1 MRFGVL
7 GPLQVTDSG
16 REVVI
21 SAGRDRTVLAMLL
34 LRPGQ
39 IVSTDDLID
48 AVWEDRPPA
57 TARGQLQTC
66 VSRLRRTLRPVA
78 ILTDPAGYGIRV
90 ADDELDALAFTRL
103 VARAKD
109 SGPGARELLQEALA
123 LWRGAVLAGIE
134 SGPVR
139 HQAAVLDEQRAA
151 TIEDWVDF
159 ELADGRDRDL
169 VAELTGL
176 VERFPLRERL
186 RAHLMLALYRTGRQ
200 ADALGEYRRA
210 RDLLREQVG
219 VEPGTELQDLH
230 RQILLG
236 GVEASRPRRAGL
248 APVDML
254 PRAIR
259 DFTGH
264 DESLGRLV
272 AAVDG
277 RDDAPQ
283 VQVIDGMAGSG
294 KTTIAVHLAG
304 LVREDFPEAQLFID
318 LYGHSE
324 QRPSSPEAALVT
336 LLRQLGVPANRIPD
350 DFDERVQLWRTEI
363 ATRRALVVLDNAA
376 STAQVTPLLPTTGK
390 VLVLVTSRRR
400 LAGLDAVRPESLGV
414 LSEEAAVALLTRI
427 VGDRVGAEPAAAIE
441 VVRRCGYLPLAIRLA
456 GARLAHRPRWRIAD
470 LAHRLAESP
479 LPELAVE
486 HRTVAHALALSYA
499 HLPERAQRLFR
510 LLALHPAERFS
521 APAVAALS
529 GLPLDG
535 AQDVLDELVDVHLVE
550 EPEADHYRLH
560 DLVREYA
567 GTLSGQI
574 EPAERRAAVTA
585 LVDLHLHAT
594 AVLSRAKESW
604 NAHRDYPAEQPLRPE
619 LVSVAAAHPLWLDRQ
634 RGDLVGLVQAAAEV
648 GDPVRA
654 WQLARVSW
662 VYLYTRAHTA
672 DLTEVLSL
680 GRGIA
685 QEAGDER
692 GAAAVGAY
700 LASGHYRAGRHDEA
714 LRLLD
719 DVLRYERRA
728 GDHATEAK
736 CLANRSGV
744 LLRIGRV
751 REALAEMELACNLAP
766 RLGQVDG
773 LNARLVNVAI
783 IKFAL
788 GRHTEATR
796 EARIGLQYAIEKR
809 EPRRI
814 SNALTLLAQIRR
826 ESGQPATA
834 RRLLRGSLRLATSAD
849 HMVGEW
855 ECHNELGRVALA
867 EGRHSESVEHHLTAL
882 RLMRGHGDAA
892 YIAAASNDLAAALLA
907 VGDPLGAREL
917 RRHALSLAQQSQI
930 PLEQGR
936 ALAGLADCEV
946 GDDPAAAARL
956 WRQALDI
963 FTRMQIPAR
972 FEVARR
978 LATLG
983 HPGAATVAGINCEY
997 AAAGAG
1003 WKGDDD

>member
-1 MRFGVL
+1 VRFGIL

-34 LRPGQ
+34 LKPGR

-66 VSRLRRTLRPVA
+66 VSRLRRTLRPGV
-78 ILTDPAGYGIRV
+78 ILTDPAGYGISV
-90 ADDELDALAFTRL
+90 TGDDLDAVAFTRL
-103 VARAKD
+103 VAHAKSTAAD
-109 SGPGARELLQEALA
+109 ARESLQQALA
-123 LWRGAVLAGIE
+123 LWRGAVLAGID
-134 SGPVR
+134 SRPVR
-139 HQAAVLDEQRAA
+139 HQAAVLEEQRATA
-151 TIEDWVDF
+151 IEDWVDI

-186 RAHLMLALYRTGRQ
+186 RAQLMLALYRTGRQ
-200 ADALGEYRRA
+200 ADALAEYRHG

-219 VEPGTELQDLH
+219 VEPGPELQDLH

-236 GVEASRPRRAGL
+236 GVEASQPRRAGL

-254 PRAIR
+254 PRAVR

-264 DESLGRLV
+264 EEALGRLL
-272 AAVDG
+272 AAVNR

-304 LVREDFPEAQLFID
+304 LLREDFPDAQLFID

-324 QRPSSPEAALVT
+324 RRPSSPAAALMT

-350 DFDERVQLWRTEI
+350 DDEERVQLWRTEI

-376 STAQVTPLLPTTGK
+376 STAQVSPLLPTSGK

-414 LSEEAAVALLTRI
+414 LSEDAAVALLTRI
-427 VGDRVGAEPAAAIE
+427 VGDRVGAEPQAAIE

-470 LAHRLAESP
+470 LAHRLAASP

-486 HRTVAHALALSYA
+486 HRTVAHTLALSYGQ
-499 HLPERAQRLFR
+499 LPERAQRLFR
-510 LLALHPAERFS
+510 LLALHPAERFG
-521 APAVAALS
+521 APAVAALAE
-529 GLPLDG
+529 LPIDD
-535 AQDVLDELVDVHLVE
+535 AQDDLDELVDVHLVE
-550 EPEADHYRLH
+550 EPETGHYRLH

-594 AVLSRAKESW
+594 AALCRDKESW
-604 NAHRDYPAEQPLRPE
+604 NAHRDYPAVPPLRPE
-619 LVSVAAAHPLWLDRQ
+619 LVALAAAHPQWLDRQ
-634 RGDLVGLVQAAAEV
+634 RGDLARLVQAAAEI
-648 GDPVRA
+648 GDPLRA

-662 VYLYTRAHTA
+662 VYLYMRAHIA

-680 GRGIA
+680 GCRIA
-685 QEAGDER
+685 REAGDER

-700 LASGHYRAGRHDEA
+700 LASGYYRAGRHEEA
-714 LRLLD
+714 LRLLG
-719 DVLRYERRA
+719 DVLRYERGV
-728 GDHATEAK
+728 GDRVAEAR
-736 CLANRSGV
+736 CLANRAGV
-744 LLRIGRV
+744 LLRTGRV
-751 REALAEMELACNLAP
+751 REALTEMELAYDLAT
-766 RLGQVDG
+766 RLGQAGG
-773 LNARLVNVAI
+773 LNARLVNVAM

-788 GRHTEATR
+788 GRHAEATR
-796 EARIGLQYAIEKR
+796 EARIGLQYAIELR
-809 EPRRI
+809 DDRRV

-826 ESGQPATA
+826 EEGRPALA
-834 RRLLRGSLRLATSAD
+834 NRLLRASLRLASSAG
-849 HMVGEW
+849 HRVGEW

-867 EGRHSESVEHHLTAL
+867 EGRYPDAVEHHLFAL
-882 RLMRGHGDAA
+882 RLMREHGDAA

-907 VGDPLGAREL
+907 MGDPIGAREL
-917 RRHALSLAQQSQI
+917 RRHALSLARQAQVD
-930 PLEQGR
+930 LEQGR
-936 ALAGLADCEV
+936 ALAGLADCTV
-946 GDDPAAAARL
+946 DDDPAAAGRL

-972 FEVARR
+972 FAVEAR
-978 LATLG
+978 LAALG
-983 HPGAATVAGINCEY
+983 RSAGAAAAGNNREY
-997 AAAGAG
+997 AAVVPAPRAAGS
-1003 WKGDDD
+1003 

>member
-1 MRFGVL
+1 MRFGIL

-34 LRPGQ
+34 LKPGQ

-103 VARAKD
+103 VARAKG
-109 SGPGARELLQEALA
+109 SGPGARELLHQALA
-123 LWRGAVLAGIE
+123 GWRGAVLAGIE

-139 HQAAVLDEQRAA
+139 HQAAVLEEQRATA
-151 TIEDWVDF
+151 IEDWVAF

-200 ADALGEYRRA
+200 ADALVEYRRA

-236 GVEASRPRRAGL
+236 GVEASQPRRAGL

-264 DESLGRLV
+264 EESLGRLI

-277 RDDAPQ
+277 LDDAPQ

-304 LVREDFPEAQLFID
+304 LVREDFPDAQLFID

-324 QRPSSPEAALVT
+324 RRPSSPEVALMT

-350 DFDERVQLWRTEI
+350 DHDERVRLWRTEI

-400 LAGLDAVRPESLGV
+400 LVGLDAVRPESLGV
-414 LSEEAAVALLTRI
+414 LSEDAAVALLTRI
-427 VGDRVGAEPAAAIE
+427 VGARVSAEPQAAIE

-479 LPELAVE
+479 LPELVVE

-510 LLALHPAERFS
+510 LLALHPAERFG

-529 GLPLDG
+529 GLPLDDT
-535 AQDVLDELVDVHLVE
+535 QDVLDELVDVHVVE
-550 EPEADHYRLH
+550 EPETDHYRLH

-567 GTLSGQI
+567 GTLSAQI

-594 AVLSRAKESW
+594 AVLSRDKESW

-619 LVSVAAAHPLWLDRQ
+619 LVSVAAAHPQWLDRQ
-634 RGDLVGLVQAAAEV
+634 RGDLVGLVRAAADV
-648 GDPVRA
+648 GDPLRA

-662 VYLYTRAHTA
+662 VYLYTRAHIA
-672 DLTEVLSL
+672 DVIEVLSL

-692 GAAAVGAY
+692 GAAVVGAY
-700 LASGHYRAGRHDEA
+700 LASGHYRAGRPEEA

-719 DVLRYERRA
+719 DALRYERRA
-728 GDHATEAK
+728 GDDAMVAK

-751 REALAEMELACNLAP
+751 REALAEMELAYDLAP
-766 RLGQVDG
+766 RLGQADG
-773 LNARLVNVAI
+773 LNARLVNIAI

-788 GRHTEATR
+788 GRYAEATR
-796 EARIGLQYAIEKR
+796 DARIGLQYAIEKR
-809 EPRRI
+809 EDRRI
-814 SNALTLLAQIRR
+814 CNALTLLAQIRR
-826 ESGQPATA
+826 ESGQPAMA

-849 HMVGEW
+849 HRVGEW

-867 EGRHSESVEHHLTAL
+867 EGRYPDSIDHHLTAL

-892 YIAAASNDLAAALLA
+892 YIASASNDLAAALLA
-907 VGDPLGAREL
+907 MGDPFGAREL
-917 RRHALSLAQQSQI
+917 RRHALALAQQSQI

-946 GDDPAAAARL
+946 GGDPAAAARL

-983 HPGAATVAGINCEY
+983 RPGEATVAGINCNY